1 MRDTIA
7 NALAESSLSE
17 FAVYLLGNVPGLPPI
32 AQTFHIAGI
41 CVVVGSIVLI
51 NLKFLGIAA
60 PGQNLS
66 EMIERLMPWMWWAL
80 LVNAVSGS
88 LFVVARPIRYFYNPV
103 FAYKF
108 TFLVPAVILAFLVY
122 RLSKRES
129 AFWENS
135 PSRRTTGQV
144 IATVSLI
151 LWTGVILAG
160 RWIAYSEYL
169 WFYG

>member
-1 MRDTIA
+1 MRDTVA

-17 FAVYLLGNVPGLPPI
+17 FAVYLLGNIPGLPPI

-80 LVNAVSGS
+80 LVNAVSGL

-103 FAYKF
+103 FGYKF

-129 AFWENS
+129 TFWENS
-135 PSRRTTGQV
+135 PTRRTAGRV
-144 IATVSLI
+144 IATISLT
-151 LWTGVILAG
+151 LWVGVILAG

-169 WFYG
+169 FFYE

>member
-1 MRDTIA
+1 MRDTVA

-51 NLKFLGIAA
+51 NLKFLGIAV

-80 LVNAVSGS
+80 LVNAVSGL

-103 FAYKF
+103 FGYKF

-129 AFWENS
+129 TFWENS
-135 PSRRTTGQV
+135 PTRRTAGRV
-144 IATVSLI
+144 IATISLA
-151 LWTGVILAG
+151 LWVGVILAG

-169 WFYG
+169 FFYE